1 MYFYYVKTILLLI
14 ELTLL
19 KPTPRW
25 DITEDFIMKKITLLL
40 AVALFAVTFTSCQ
53 QTEPYNPKEK
63 ISKIYVDHGL
73 GKSLSE
79 VWNWDGKQLKTI
91 EYYIGM
97 SNFYT
102 EEFTYNKNDQ
112 LQKVEGA
119 GGDARTEY
127 IYNKFGRLHKIKHFD
142 YDVNTVTYT
151 FEYDDNKLSEMI
163 IVTSKFIVPDKSI
176 ATPLKYILPELSVVK
191 MDKMLSNI
199 PAERGGIRLELDI
212 DWRGNNISE
221 IEVESGEYTEKYYF
235 KYDDKLSPLRNFWG
249 LDFGGINDNIFVN
262 KNNIVE
268 YTVVTSYAG
277 SFCAYADTEYISY
290 TYDGKFPVTK
300 SHGDTIEYYE
310 YE

>member
-1 MYFYYVKTILLLI
+1 
-14 ELTLL
+14 
-19 KPTPRW
+19 
-25 DITEDFIMKKITLLL
+25 MKKIALLL

-63 ISKIYVDHGL
+63 ISKIYVDYGY

-97 SNFYT
+97 GNFYT
-102 EEFTYNKNDQ
+102 EEFTYNKNGQ

-142 YDVNTVTYT
+142 YDENTVTYT
-151 FEYDDNKLSEMI
+151 FEYDGNNLSEMI

-176 ATPLKYILPELSVVK
+176 AAPLKYILPELSVVK

-262 KNNIVE
+262 ENNIVE

-277 SFCAYADTEYISY
+277 SFCAYTDTKYISY

>member
-1 MYFYYVKTILLLI
+1 
-14 ELTLL
+14 
-19 KPTPRW
+19 
-25 DITEDFIMKKITLLL
+25 MKKISLLL
-40 AVALFAVTFTSCQ
+40 ALFALAILFTSCQ
-53 QTEPYNPKEK
+53 KTEPYNPKEK
-63 ISKIYVDHGL
+63 ISKIYVDYGY

-102 EEFTYNKNDQ
+102 EEFTYNKNGQ

-142 YDVNTVTYT
+142 YDENTVTYT
-151 FEYDDNKLSEMI
+151 FEYDGNNLSEMI

-176 ATPLKYILPELSVVK
+176 AAPLKYVLPELAFVETSE
-191 MDKMLSNI
+191 MLSNI
-199 PAERGGIRLELDI
+199 PAARGGIRLEVDI
-212 DWRGNNISE
+212 DWRGSNISE
-221 IEVESGEYTEKYYF
+221 IEVETGGYTEEYYF
-235 KYDDKLSPLRNFWG
+235 KYDDKLSPYHNFWG
-249 LDFGGINDNIFVN
+249 LDFGGVSDNIFVN

-277 SFCAYADTEYISY
+277 FSYSDTKYISY
-290 TYDGKFPVTK
+290 TYDGKYPVSK
-300 SHGDTIEYYE
+300 SDGNSTFYYE
-310 YE
+310 YD

>member
-1 MYFYYVKTILLLI
+1 
-14 ELTLL
+14 
-19 KPTPRW
+19 
-25 DITEDFIMKKITLLL
+25 MKKLSLLL
-40 AVALFAVTFTSCQ
+40 AVALFAITFTSCQ
-53 QTEPYNPKEK
+53 KTEPYNPKEK
-63 ISKIYVDHGL
+63 ISKIYVDYGY

-127 IYNKFGRLHKIKHFD
+127 IYNKFGRLYQIKHFD
-142 YDVNTVTYT
+142 YDKNTATYT
-151 FEYDDNKLSEMI
+151 FEYDDNKLSEII
-163 IVTSKFIVPDKSI
+163 IVSTKFIEPDKSI
-176 ATPLKYILPELSVVK
+176 AAPLKYVFPELAFVETSE
-191 MDKMLSNI
+191 MLSNV

-221 IEVESGEYTEKYYF
+221 IEVESGEYKEKYYF

-277 SFCAYADTEYISY
+277 FSYTDTKYISY
-290 TYDGKFPVTK
+290 TYDGKYPVSK
-300 SHGDTIEYYE
+300 SDGNSTFYYE

>member
-1 MYFYYVKTILLLI
+1 MKKLSLLL
-14 ELTLL
+14 T
-19 KPTPRW
+19 
-25 DITEDFIMKKITLLL
+25 FAL
-40 AVALFAVTFTSCQ
+40 AILFTSCQ
-53 QTEPYNPKEK
+53 KTEPYNPKEK
-63 ISKIYVDHGL
+63 ISKIYVDYGY

-102 EEFTYNKNDQ
+102 EEFTYNKNGQ

-142 YDVNTVTYT
+142 YDENTVTYT
-151 FEYDDNKLSEMI
+151 FEYDGNNLSEMI
-163 IVTSKFIVPDKSI
+163 IVTSKFIAPDKSI
-176 ATPLKYILPELSVVK
+176 AAPLKYILPELSVVK
-191 MDKMLSNI
+191 MDKMLSNA

-235 KYDDKLSPLRNFWG
+235 KYDDKLSPLHNFWG
-249 LDFGGINDNIFVN
+249 LDFGGVSDNIFVN

-277 SFCAYADTEYISY
+277 SFCAYTDTKYISY
-290 TYDGKFPVTK
+290 TYDGKYPVSK
-300 SHGDTIEYYE
+300 SDGNSTFYYE

>member
-1 MYFYYVKTILLLI
+1 
-14 ELTLL
+14 
-19 KPTPRW
+19 
-25 DITEDFIMKKITLLL
+25 MKKIALLL

-53 QTEPYNPKEK
+53 KTKPYNPKEK

-97 SNFYT
+97 GDTQFNFYT
-102 EEFTYNKNDQ
+102 EEFTYNTNDQ

-127 IYNKFGRLHKIKHFD
+127 LYNKFGRLYQIKHFD
-142 YDVNTVTYT
+142 YDKNTATYT
-151 FEYDDNKLSEMI
+151 FEYDDNKLSEII
-163 IVTSKFIVPDKSI
+163 IVSTKFIEPDKSI
-176 ATPLKYILPELSVVK
+176 AAPLKYVFPELSF
-191 MDKMLSNI
+191 METSEMLSNI
-199 PAERGGIRLELDI
+199 PAARDGIRLELDI
-212 DWRGNNISE
+212 EWRGNNISE
-221 IEVESGEYTEKYYF
+221 IEVESGEYKEKYYF

-268 YTVVTSYAG
+268 YTINSYIG
-277 SFCAYADTEYISY
+277 GFSYSDTKYISY
-290 TYDGKFPVTK
+290 TYDGKYPVTK
-300 SHGDTIEYYE
+300 SYGDTIEYYE

>member
-1 MYFYYVKTILLLI
+1 
-14 ELTLL
+14 
-19 KPTPRW
+19 
-25 DITEDFIMKKITLLL
+25 MKKIALLL

-53 QTEPYNPKEK
+53 KTEPYNPKEK
-63 ISKIYVDHGL
+63 ISKIYVDRGL

-91 EYYIGM
+91 EYYMGKDAQI
-97 SNFYT
+97 NFYT
-102 EEFTYNKNDQ
+102 EEFTYNQNDQ
-112 LQKVEGA
+112 LQKVEA
-119 GGDARTEY
+119 LGGDVRTEY
-127 IYNKFGRLHKIKHFD
+127 IYNKFGRLYQIKHFD
-142 YDVNTVTYT
+142 YDVNTKTYT
-151 FEYDDNKLSEMI
+151 FEYDDNKLSEMV
-163 IVTSKFIVPDKSI
+163 IVIANAEELAKSI
-176 ATPLKYILPELSVVK
+176 SAPLKYVFPELSF
-191 MDKMLSNI
+191 METSEMLSNI

-262 KNNIVE
+262 ENNIVE

-277 SFCAYADTEYISY
+277 FSYTDTKYISY
-290 TYDGKFPVTK
+290 TYDGKYPVTK

>member
-1 MYFYYVKTILLLI
+1 MKKLSLLL
-14 ELTLL
+14 T
-19 KPTPRW
+19 
-25 DITEDFIMKKITLLL
+25 FAL
-40 AVALFAVTFTSCQ
+40 AILFTSCQ
-53 QTEPYNPKEK
+53 KTEPYNPKEK
-63 ISKIYVDHGL
+63 ISKIYVDYGY

-102 EEFTYNKNDQ
+102 EAFTYNKNGQ

-142 YDVNTVTYT
+142 YDENTVTYT
-151 FEYDDNKLSEMI
+151 FEYDGNNLSEMI

-176 ATPLKYILPELSVVK
+176 AAPLKYILPELSVVK
-191 MDKMLSNI
+191 MDKMLSNA

-221 IEVESGEYTEKYYF
+221 IEVETGGYTEEYYF
-235 KYDDKLSPLRNFWG
+235 KYDDKLSPYHNFWG
-249 LDFGGINDNIFVN
+249 LDFGGVSDNIFVN

-277 SFCAYADTEYISY
+277 SFCAYTDTKYISY
-290 TYDGKFPVTK
+290 TYDGKYPVSK
-300 SHGDTIEYYE
+300 SDGNSTFYYE